1 MPKIIYSLNISMSI
15 GHPLGYAQF
24 DSEDIGPPP
33 KRGTGTRRRKV
44 KSSIKSKQARR
55 FLNAL
60 PGFSTDK
67 TEEDEDNNLADFHPT
82 TAPPAAATAAPL
94 PDPAKNVPGYGPQ
107 HNDEERDGG
116 ISPQA
121 YSQLDSSA
129 SIRNYYNQYL
139 PYYTQAANTSASVHG
154 SGDELMTKLNYM
166 ITLLEGQK
174 DEKTDSV
181 TEELVLYTFLGVFV
195 IFIVDSF
202 ARAGKYT
209 R

>member
-1 MPKIIYSLNISMSI
+1 MSI

-24 DSEDIGPPP
+24 DSEDVGSPP

-60 PGFSTDK
+60 PGFSMDK
-67 TEEDEDNNLADFHPT
+67 TDEEEGENDLADFHPT
-82 TAPPAAATAAPL
+82 TTPPTAHATASPEG
-94 PDPAKNVPGYGPQ
+94 AKKVHGYEPQ
-107 HNDEERDGG
+107 RSRESGDGG
-116 ISPQA
+116 ISPHA

-139 PYYTQAANTSASVHG
+139 PYYTKAANTPASVHG

>member
-1 MPKIIYSLNISMSI
+1 MSSI

-24 DSEDIGPPP
+24 DSEDVGPPP

-44 KSSIKSKQARR
+44 KAKSSIKSKQARR

-67 TEEDEDNNLADFHPT
+67 TEDDDEDGSSLADFHPT
-82 TAPPAAATAAPL
+82 TTPTAAATT
-94 PDPAKNVPGYGPQ
+94 PAVDETTKVPGYEPTRTPGGQ
-107 HNDEERDGG
+107 DGG
-116 ISPQA
+116 ISPHA

-139 PYYTQAANTSASVHG
+139 PYYTQAANAPASVHG

>member
-1 MPKIIYSLNISMSI
+1 MST
-15 GHPLGYAQF
+15 GGNPLGYAQF
-24 DSEDIGPPP
+24 DSEDVGPPP
-33 KRGTGTRRRKV
+33 KRGAGTRRRKV
-44 KSSIKSKQARR
+44 KAKSSIKSKQARR

-60 PGFSTDK
+60 PGFSADK
-67 TEEDEDNNLADFHPT
+67 AEDDEDDNSLADFHPT
-82 TAPPAAATAAPL
+82 TSAPAATPAAPR
-94 PDPAKNVPGYGPQ
+94 AAAEATKVPGYEPPRSAGGQ
-107 HNDEERDGG
+107 DGG
-116 ISPQA
+116 VSPHA

-139 PYYTQAANTSASVHG
+139 PYYTQAANTHTSVHG